1 MLLGRIGLPN
11 NPSRLYDEK
20 LHTCLNTTPTNQL
33 KPLSPFKYVGGW
45 FGREVEGWGVALSSS
60 EKKSW
65 SKLRM
70 RVIYLRAI
78 YLYILLR
85 CAP

>member
-1 MLLGRIGLPN
+1 MMK
-11 NPSRLYDEK
+11 K
-20 LHTCLNTTPTNQL
+20 LRTCLNTTPTNPL
-33 KPLSPFKYVGGW
+33 KPLSPSSYKYVGGW
-45 FGREVEGWGVALSSS
+45 FGREVEGWGVALSSN